1 MIRVRRRGT
10 TRSTPLIVLAFSVAA
25 LIVTPV
31 AAHAVSIQTTQGM
44 IAALTNRL
52 SRLEKTSEI
61 TSNQYDADKVKLAQ
75 ITANIKK
82 LQGDEKGKRAA
93 IKVTSK
99 VLAQD
104 IVRAYVLGASD
115 AQILALFNQNAT
127 QSGARGVYENAVIG
141 NLNQLKR
148 TYEKEKT
155 SLESTLRQVG
165 IQRHAAGQ
173 QTYAMSQLLSLNIYN
188 TNSTRDTLNK
198 MTVALK
204 GQIIAYEIQQGVIA
218 AENHNLAGEET
229 AITAASAVGGQNA
242 ANQVTVAIQQ
252 AAQQAAQSVTLVNVG
267 SSAQGLAAVHY
278 AESQIGVP
286 YSWGGETPGVGF
298 DCSGL
303 VQWAWARAGI
313 TIPRT
318 TESQWPAMVHVALN
332 NLEPGDLLFYKNLD
346 GDNLVDHVVM
356 YVGSGPW
363 GSSTVIAAAHS
374 GTSVSLAPV
383 FTDGLIGAARP

>member
-10 TRSTPLIVLAFSVAA
+10 TRSTPLVVLALSVAA

-31 AAHAVSIQTTQGM
+31 AAHASSISMTQAM
-44 IAALTNRL
+44 IADLTNRL

-61 TSNQYDADKVKLAQ
+61 TSNQYDADKVKLAT
-75 ITANIKK
+75 ITANIKR

-99 VLAQD
+99 ALVHD

-127 QSGARGVYENAVIG
+127 QSDSRSVYENEVIG
-141 NLNQLKR
+141 NLNQLKH
-148 TYEKEKT
+148 TYMKEKS
-155 SLESTLRQVG
+155 SLDSTIRLVG
-165 IQRHAAGQ
+165 LQRRDAGR

-188 TNSTRDTLNK
+188 TNTTRSTLDK

-204 GQIIAYEIQQGVIA
+204 GEIIAYEIQQGVVA
-218 AENHNLAGEET
+218 AQEHNLAAEET
-229 AITAASAVGGQNA
+229 AITAASAVGGQTA
-242 ANQVTVAIQQ
+242 ANAVTEAIQQ
-252 AAQQAAQSVTLVNVG
+252 AAQTVTLVNVG

-286 YSWGGETPGVGF
+286 YVWGGETPGVGF

-318 TESQWPAMVHVALN
+318 TESQWPAMLHVALN
-332 NLEPGDLLFYKNLD
+332 DLEPGDLLFYKNLD

-356 YVGSGPW
+356 YVGSGQW
-363 GSSTVIAAAHS
+363 GSSTVIAAAHT
-374 GTSVSLAPV
+374 GTVVSYAPV